1 MRIIHTSDWQIG
13 KVFRT
18 FDREAEAVLQ
28 SERVEAIS
36 RIGMAAVENGAT
48 AVLVAGDIWDQAH
61 VSDRTLSLP
70 LERMRLFPAVEW
82 HLIPGNHDP
91 HTPGGPWARLLDR
104 EVPRNV
110 RIHVEPV
117 PVPLGDGS
125 EAWLLPAPLTRRHA
139 LGDPTEAMD
148 GMETPPGLLRIGLAH
163 GSIRDF
169 DSDGTGTRNRIATDR
184 ATTTRLD
191 YLALGDWH
199 GQVRIDD
206 RTWYSGTP
214 EADRFGR
221 DDVGRALL
229 VELSP
234 PGGSSIVTSIETGR
248 FRWVSMEET
257 VHGAGDLDG
266 LEAALRRLDD
276 SPQRVVLDLSVTGT
290 LSLAARSDFD
300 RRVRSGVAAAFAA
313 CRIDDSGLAVE
324 PTADDLDAIDH
335 AGFVRAAA
343 DRLRETAA
351 GPASM
356 ARETAA
362 LALRELWVLHAREE
376 GR

>member
-18 FDREAEAVLQ
+18 FDREVEAVLQ

-36 RIGMAAVENGAT
+36 RIGGAAVENGAA
-48 AVLVAGDIWDQAH
+48 AVVVAGDVWDQAH

-70 LERMRLFPAVEW
+70 LERMRLFPGVEW
-82 HLIPGNHDP
+82 HLVPGNHDP
-91 HTPGGPWARLLDR
+91 HTPGGPWARLLER
-104 EVPRNV
+104 GLPGNV

-117 PVPLGDGS
+117 PVPVGDGN
-125 EAWLLPAPLTRRHA
+125 EAWLLPAPLTRRHV

-184 ATTTRLD
+184 AATSRLD

-199 GQVRIDD
+199 GQIRIDD

-214 EADRFGR
+214 ECDRFGR

-229 VELSP
+229 VEMSR
-234 PGGSSIVTSIETGR
+234 PGDTPTVRSIETGR
-248 FRWVSMEET
+248 FRWVSVERT
-257 VHGAGDLDG
+257 IHGAADLDG
-266 LEAALRRLDD
+266 LEAALRRVDESLH
-276 SPQRVVLDLSVTGT
+276 RVVLDLTVTGT

-300 RRVRSGVAAAFAA
+300 LRVRSGVAAAFAA
-313 CRIDDSGLAVE
+313 CRIDDSGLTVE
-324 PTADDLDAIDH
+324 PTAEDLDAIDH

-343 DRLRETAA
+343 DRLRELAG
-351 GPASM
+351 GPAGSL
-356 ARETAA
+356 RDTAA

-376 GR
+376 GK